1 MTSSNPSPSN
11 TTAKSKA
18 NADVQSEWASNDE
31 RVVEW
36 LAPQHSEGP
45 RSDGRATFV
54 VSVSVGRGTDPKN
67 PKNFGLC
74 TQTQSRF
81 CGGASGCSL
90 EEEPALG
97 SFPVLADICRGFQED
112 MLGASE
118 DPEEKTAEQ
127 RGNDRV
133 DGTDGGT
140 GSDTSAR
147 SAHSRLALPDYLS
160 KYFMSPA
167 IRKLRAEPGGM
178 ETYSKA
184 VDLDVDSL
192 EKLALVSSLAL
203 AEGVSHVYRHW
214 LKEDHYDL
222 TDESRLV
229 RIGAISDAEMQRLCA
244 SPSTEPWSFSSEF
257 STGNGELPLLTS
269 QHYSRRSHFR
279 ERRPPL
285 MQAASPAWQALRAR
299 PKPQR
304 TTRLLDRRPLPEEAA
319 TTASICRRKNLVYV
333 KPGGSVGMNRTARA
347 LPGLH
352 E

>member
-1 MTSSNPSPSN
+1 MKSSDPSPSN

-18 NADVQSEWASNDE
+18 NADVQSKWASGDE

-67 PKNFGLC
+67 NERGLY

-81 CGGASGCSL
+81 CGDANGCSL

-97 SFPVLADICRGFQED
+97 SFPVLADICRGLQED

-118 DPEEKTAEQ
+118 TAEEKTAEQ
-127 RGNDRV
+127 RANDRV

-140 GSDTSAR
+140 GSDASAR

-160 KYFMSPA
+160 KYFVSPA

-178 ETYSKA
+178 GTYSKA
-184 VDLDVDSL
+184 VDLDVDSK
-192 EKLALVSSLAL
+192 EKVALVSSLAL

-257 STGNGELPLLTS
+257 SAGDGELPLLTS

-285 MQAASPAWQALRAR
+285 M
-299 PKPQR
+299 
-304 TTRLLDRRPLPEEAA
+304 
-319 TTASICRRKNLVYV
+319 
-333 KPGGSVGMNRTARA
+333 
-347 LPGLH
+347 
-352 E
+352 